1 MVCNEI
7 GYAKIFA
14 IYVEFRSE
22 ASSPASFWANTLH
35 KRDFQKGT
43 KNCFPFSNFSSF
55 GVFFRSSMLDS
66 HISRLCVSIAT
77 EMVLH
82 FDSTTI
88 TATILLHYY
97 Y

>member
-55 GVFFRSSMLDS
+55 GVFFLD
-66 HISRLCVSIAT
+66 RQCW
-77 EMVLH
+77 
-82 FDSTTI
+82 
-88 TATILLHYY
+88 ILIFHSYASV
-97 Y
+97 